1 MRSPSADVVRR
12 LREEGRLGADLRL
25 TEQEQ
30 EQEQDAR
37 AA

>member
-1 MRSPSADVVRR
+1 MRSPSADVVRP
-12 LREEGRLGADLRL
+12 LRQGGRLGADLRL
-25 TEQEQ
+25 IETGR